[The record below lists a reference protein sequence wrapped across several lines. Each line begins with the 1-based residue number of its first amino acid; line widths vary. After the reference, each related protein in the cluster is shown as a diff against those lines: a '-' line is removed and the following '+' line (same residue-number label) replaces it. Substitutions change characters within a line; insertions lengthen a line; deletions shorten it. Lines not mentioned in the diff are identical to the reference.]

1 MGNVLFWFRN
11 DLRIHD
17 NEALLKA
24 AETGNVIPVFVLDK
38 RTYKKTSLGFKRS
51 GAVRTQFLLD
61 ALGDLKSSLKAI
73 GSDLLIKI
81 GDPETEVVKLA
92 KVYQVTHVFTSK
104 EVTQEETNL
113 EYEISKHLK
122 PLNIEMEL
130 IWGATL
136 YHVLDL
142 PFQVKFLPDIFT
154 EFKNKLEK
162 HSRVRP
168 TFPTLEVL
176 NSPSGFSGNEVPTLN
191 KLGFAEEKIE
201 TIYKGGETAGLARVK
216 EYIWQKELVKTY
228 KETRNGLLG
237 KDYSSKF
244 SPWISLGC
252 VSPRWIYEEV
262 RAFEEKIVK
271 NDSTYWLI
279 YELLWRDYF
288 HLVALKYGIRLFKR
302 SGIKHVMNL
311 KWRNSKPDFQ
321 KWCEG
326 NTGVPFVDANMR
338 ELKETGFMS
347 NRGRQVV
354 ASFLTKDLKIEW
366 WWGAMYF
373 ESMLL
378 DYDVCSNWGNWNY
391 VAGIGNDPR
400 QNRYFNV
407 LKQAANY
414 DSEGAFVKKWCPE
427 LKDLPLSELNAP
439 WKSEKTLDLAY
450 PQPILDVS
458 AWK

>member
-11 DLRIHD
+11 DLRLHD
-17 NEALLKA
+17 NEALIKA
-24 AETGNVIPVFVLDK
+24 AETGAVIPVFVLDK
-38 RTYKKTSLGFKRS
+38 KSFKKTSLGFKRT
-51 GAVRTQFLLD
+51 GAFRTQFLLD
-61 ALGDLKSSLKAI
+61 SLSDLKTSLRSI
-73 GSDLLIKI
+73 GSDLIIKI
-81 GDPETEVVKLA
+81 GDPETEVIKLA
-92 KVYQVTHVFTSK
+92 KAYEVTHIFTSK

-113 EYEISKHLK
+113 EYEISQQLK
-122 PLNIEMEL
+122 PLNIEMGL
-130 IWGATL
+130 VWGATL

-154 EFKNKLEK
+154 EFKNKLEQ

-168 TFPTLEVL
+168 IFPTVTSL
-176 NSPSGFSGNEVPTLN
+176 NSPKGFSGSEVPTLS
-191 KLGFAEEKIE
+191 KLGFGEEKIE
-201 TIYKGGETAGLARVK
+201 TVYKGGESAGLARVK

-252 VSPRWIYEEV
+252 ISPRFVFEEIQK
-262 RAFEEKIVK
+262 FEEKVIK

-279 YELLWRDYF
+279 YELMWRDYF
-288 HLVALKYGIRLFKR
+288 HFVSLKYGIRLFKR

-321 KWCEG
+321 KWCDG

-347 NRGRQVV
+347 NRGRQIV

-373 ESMLL
+373 ESKLL

-400 QNRYFNV
+400 VNRYFNI

-414 DSEGAFVKKWCPE
+414 DPDGEYVRNWIPE
-427 LKDLPLSELNAP
+427 LSTLPVAELNTPWLSEQATVL
-439 WKSEKTLDLAY
+439 KY
-450 PQPILDVS
+450 PKPILDVT

>member
-1 MGNVLFWFRN
+1 MRNVLFWFRN
-11 DLRIHD
+11 DLRLHD

-38 RTYKKTSLGFKRS
+38 RSFKKTSLGFKRS
-51 GAVRTQFLLD
+51 GVYRTQFLLD
-61 ALGDLKSSLKAI
+61 ALQDLKASLQEI
-73 GSDLLIKI
+73 GSDLLVKI
-81 GDPETEVVKLA
+81 GDPETEIVKLA
-92 KVYQVTHVFTSK
+92 QAYEVSHVFTSK

-113 EYEISKHLK
+113 EYEISQHLK

-142 PFQVKFLPDIFT
+142 PFQVKFLPDVFT
-154 EFKNKLEK
+154 DFKNKLEQ
-162 HSRVRP
+162 HSRVRSI
-168 TFPTLEVL
+168 FPSIREL
-176 NSPSGFSGNEVPTLN
+176 NSPQGFHGSEVPNLA
-191 KLGFAEEKIE
+191 KLGLKEESV
-201 TIYKGGETAGLARVK
+201 TTVYKGGESAGLERVK

-252 VSPRWIYEEV
+252 LSPRYIYHEV
-262 RAFEEKIVK
+262 QKFEQEVVK
-271 NDSTYWLI
+271 NESTYWLI

-326 NTGVPFVDANMR
+326 NTGVPFIDANMR
-338 ELKETGFMS
+338 ELKATGFMS

-373 ESMLL
+373 ESLLL

-414 DSEGAFVKKWCPE
+414 DPQGDFVRNWCPE
-427 LKDLPLSELNAP
+427 LAGLPLNELNTP
-439 WKSEKTLDLAY
+439 WKSEIGLGTSY